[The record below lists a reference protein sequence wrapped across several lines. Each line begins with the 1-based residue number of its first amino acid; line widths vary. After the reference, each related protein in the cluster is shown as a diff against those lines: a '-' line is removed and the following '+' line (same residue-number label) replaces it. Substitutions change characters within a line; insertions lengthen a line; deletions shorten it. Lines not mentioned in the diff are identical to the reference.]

1 MVLRIADENSDRKI
15 SKAEVVHAARAWYF
29 YLQLGERFRH
39 DLPAHCK
46 AFDANGLKIQKS
58 YTQTMAAGAWDDS
71 GWVTSAW
78 DEATWWEEE
87 GWDEDDWE
95 DDGSGQWGSDW

>member
-46 AFDANGLKIQKS
+46 AFDANG
-58 YTQTMAAGAWDDS
+58 D
-71 GWVTSAW
+71 GWSRRALALAVTL
-78 DEATWWEEE
+78 
-87 GWDEDDWE
+87 
-95 DDGSGQWGSDW
+95 